1 MPMSYELEGGT
12 NGLLATDPVE
22 DPPFSLSFVISIC
35 ANLVRVTDASSS
47 T

>member
-1 MPMSYELEGGT
+1 MSYEGGM
-12 NGLLATDPVE
+12 NGLLAMEPVE
-22 DPPFSLSFVISIC
+22 DPPFSLSSVIFIR